1 MILTQV
7 SVLVNE
13 AARDIN
19 FYMQKAPLFDFTI
32 LNSSPGYSI
41 SFLIIILF
49 LFFKITVHVCMYVCM
64 YVCIYD
70 VSIGRAVALQR
81 KSY

>member
-1 MILTQV
+1 MFKTLCMRKPSSVYIFLVQV

-32 LNSSPGYSI
+32 LNSSPGY
-41 SFLIIILF
+41 FLILFILIIFYGKKLF
-49 LFFKITVHVCMYVCM
+49 VVYL
-64 YVCIYD
+64 
-70 VSIGRAVALQR
+70 
-81 KSY
+81 